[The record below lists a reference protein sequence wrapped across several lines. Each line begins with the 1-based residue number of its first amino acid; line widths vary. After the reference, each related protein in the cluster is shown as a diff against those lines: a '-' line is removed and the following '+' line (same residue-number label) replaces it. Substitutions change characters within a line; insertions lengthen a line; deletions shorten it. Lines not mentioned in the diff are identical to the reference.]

1 MEQVEIGVVERAEL
15 ASKAAEMARSGARL
29 VAVTCTSLTDAFE
42 VTYTFDKEYKPT
54 HLRVMVP
61 RTDATIPSITQSYF
75 CAFAYE
81 NELQDLF
88 GMKADGLV
96 LDFKGNF
103 YRKAANSPFAEPPA
117 GPKKAA

>member
-1 MEQVEIGVVERAEL
+1 MEQVEIAVVERAEI
-15 ASKAAEMARSGARL
+15 AAKAAEMARSGSRL

-42 VTYTFDKEYKPT
+42 ITYTFDKEYKPT

-61 RTDATIPSITQSYF
+61 RTDPTVPSITQSYF
-75 CAFAYE
+75 AAFSYE

-88 GMKADGLV
+88 GLKAEGLV

-103 YRKAANSPFAEPPA
+103 YRKAAQAPFAEPPA
-117 GPKKAA
+117 APKKAA

>member
-1 MEQVEIGVVERAEL
+1 MEQVEITAVERGEIA
-15 ASKAAEMARSGARL
+15 AKAAEMARSGARL
-29 VAVTCTSLTDAFE
+29 VCITCTSLADAFE
-42 VTYTFDKEYKPT
+42 VTYTFDKEYKVS
-54 HLRVMVP
+54 HFRVMVP
-61 RTDATIPSITQSYF
+61 RNDATIPSITQSYF
-75 CAFAYE
+75 AAFSYE

-103 YRKAANSPFAEPPA
+103 YRKAANAPFAEPPA

>member
-1 MEQVEIGVVERAEL
+1 MEPVEIAVVERTDL
-15 ASKAAEMARSGARL
+15 ATRAAEMARSGARL
-29 VAVTCTSLTDAFE
+29 VAVTCTSLAEAFE

-61 RTDATIPSITQSYF
+61 RNDAVIPSITQSYF
-75 CAFAYE
+75 AAFAYE

-88 GMKADGLV
+88 GLKADGLV

-103 YRKAANSPFAEPPA
+103 YRKAANAPFAEPPA